1 MTRSEACRSCGA
13 PDLETVLAFGPMPL
27 ANALVAPEQL
37 DAPESKPTLTF
48 AVCPRCSL
56 AQILETVDPEELF
69 RDYVYF
75 SSYSDTM
82 LKHAEESTEE
92 LIATRELDGES
103 LVLEVGSNDG
113 YQLQYFK
120 RAGVPVLGIEPAENV
135 AEVAVRAGIPTRVE
149 FFGEELATKLAA
161 EGTHADVL
169 LACNV
174 LAHVPD
180 LNGFVAGIRTILK
193 PDGVAVIEVPYIG
206 ELLASCEFD
215 TIYHEHLCY
224 FSLTALT
231 RLFARHGLEIYR
243 VDEIPMHGGSLR
255 LYAACEVRDGDPIEE
270 SVTHLLVRE
279 EKSGVSDLGAYRDFA
294 ERVDALRDEL
304 IGRIDA
310 LRTRGKS
317 VAAYGAAA
325 KGTTLLN
332 YFGLGP
338 DRVAFAADRSPHK
351 HGLCMP
357 GVHIPI
363 VSAEQLAEER
373 PDYCLLLA
381 WNFADEILEQQAAY
395 RAAGGRFIIP
405 LPELRIV

>member
-1 MTRSEACRSCGA
+1 M
-13 PDLETVLAFGPMPL
+13 
-27 ANALVAPEQL
+27 
-37 DAPESKPTLTF
+37 
-48 AVCPRCSL
+48 
-56 AQILETVDPEELF
+56 
-69 RDYVYF
+69 
-75 SSYSDTM
+75 
-82 LKHAEESTEE
+82 
-92 LIATRELDGES
+92 
-103 LVLEVGSNDG
+103 
-113 YQLQYFK
+113 
-120 RAGVPVLGIEPAENV
+120 
-135 AEVAVRAGIPTRVE
+135 
-149 FFGEELATKLAA
+149 
-161 EGTHADVL
+161 
-169 LACNV
+169 

-193 PDGVAVIEVPYIG
+193 PDGVAVIEVPYVG

-255 LYAACEVRDGDPIEE
+255 LYAACEGRAGDPIEE
-270 SVTHLLVRE
+270 SVTHILLRE
-279 EKSGVSDLGAYRDFA
+279 EQSGLSDLGAYRDFA
-294 ERVDALRDEL
+294 KRVAALRDEL
-304 IGRIDA
+304 VGRIDE

-351 HGLCMP
+351 HGLCVP

-363 VSAEQLAEER
+363 VPAEQLAEER